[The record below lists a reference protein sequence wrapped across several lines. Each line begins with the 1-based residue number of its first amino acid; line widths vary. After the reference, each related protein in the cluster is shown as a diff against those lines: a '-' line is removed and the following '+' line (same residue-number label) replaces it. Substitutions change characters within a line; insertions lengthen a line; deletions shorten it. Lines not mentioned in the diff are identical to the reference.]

1 MPLTISVT
9 DSLKKSVE
17 AASGGRVTVM
27 YTAKGQASYM
37 AVIPQFN
44 VQDIDP
50 AMGTGVH
57 PMFIVGGVTKPYR
70 YIGLYPGVIR
80 NGELLSLPGED
91 PANSMNFDSGLATA
105 RANGA
110 GWGLMTN
117 VDWAGIGQLCYKSGF
132 QPRGNTDYGRSSDL
146 TTERGVDSITG
157 LIAAATGTATSR
169 TRTGSG
175 PVSWRHDATAFGISD
190 LTGNVWEWS
199 PGMRLNNGELQI
211 IANNDAALVATDM
224 TAASAAWKA
233 IDGSTGALVAP
244 GSVGTVKYAQSGS
257 ADYTLVRASGASFD
271 GITNPGA
278 NPVSVA
284 AIQLLK
290 QHGLYPVANT
300 GLGSDGIWTTLTGE
314 MLPIRGGAWGNA
326 ATSGVFALVLS
337 NVRAGTGTNIGCRP
351 AFVI

>member
-146 TTERGVDSITG
+146 TTERGVDSIT
-157 LIAAATGTATSR
+157 
-169 TRTGSG
+169 
-175 PVSWRHDATAFGISD
+175 
-190 LTGNVWEWS
+190 
-199 PGMRLNNGELQI
+199 
-211 IANNDAALVATDM
+211 
-224 TAASAAWKA
+224 
-233 IDGSTGALVAP
+233 
-244 GSVGTVKYAQSGS
+244 
-257 ADYTLVRASGASFD
+257 
-271 GITNPGA
+271 
-278 NPVSVA
+278 
-284 AIQLLK
+284 
-290 QHGLYPVANT
+290 
-300 GLGSDGIWTTLTGE
+300 
-314 MLPIRGGAWGNA
+314 
-326 ATSGVFALVLS
+326 
-337 NVRAGTGTNIGCRP
+337 
-351 AFVI
+351 